1 MSSKKIKIGWIG
13 SGFVG
18 QVAHLNLYE
27 DINNA
32 KIIAL
37 SELRKELGLKVK
49 KKNFI
54 KNFYNDYEEMLDV
67 EDLDAVVLIVHR
79 NHTAFF
85 AEKILKRKFN
95 LFTEKP
101 QAPTYSIAKK
111 LVSIAQK
118 NKLKY
123 VSGLMRRH
131 DDGIKF
137 AKNKI
142 NNLKKSGEFGKLIG
156 AEIHCFAGGDY
167 CNIGNYQKT
176 SEKRPTQQLCKKYPD
191 WISKKIGKIYEEFVN
206 VYMHDIDLINYFF
219 GDKIKVKNVNYST
232 NKMSYIEME
241 SQNMPILFKF
251 RKLNSNHWSEGISII
266 FEKGLVEIEL
276 KPAFLKNTSST
287 VKINKM
293 SSGGLVNESSYN
305 NFSFNWC
312 FKNQHLDFIR
322 SIQNP
327 KYDPI
332 SSCSKTLNLYMLID
346 QIFKK
351 I

>member
-1 MSSKKIKIGWIG
+1 
-13 SGFVG
+13 
-18 QVAHLNLYE
+18 
-27 DINNA
+27 
-32 KIIAL
+32 
-37 SELRKELGLKVK
+37 
-49 KKNFI
+49 
-54 KNFYNDYEEMLDV
+54 
-67 EDLDAVVLIVHR
+67 
-79 NHTAFF
+79 
-85 AEKILKRKFN
+85 
-95 LFTEKP
+95 
-101 QAPTYSIAKK
+101 
-111 LVSIAQK
+111 
-118 NKLKY
+118 
-123 VSGLMRRH
+123 
-131 DDGIKF
+131 
-137 AKNKI
+137 
-142 NNLKKSGEFGKLIG
+142 
-156 AEIHCFAGGDY
+156 
-167 CNIGNYQKT
+167 
-176 SEKRPTQQLCKKYPD
+176 
-191 WISKKIGKIYEEFVN
+191 
-206 VYMHDIDLINYFF
+206 MHDIDLINYFF

-276 KPAFLKNTSST
+276 KPAFLQNTSST